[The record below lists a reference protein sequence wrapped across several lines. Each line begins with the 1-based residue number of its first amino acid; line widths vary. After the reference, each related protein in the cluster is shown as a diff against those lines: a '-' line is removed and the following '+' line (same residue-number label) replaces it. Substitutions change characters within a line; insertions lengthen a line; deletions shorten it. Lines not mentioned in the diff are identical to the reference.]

1 VSMPLSQGIHPRGDV
16 RRGRWG
22 RRGALTFALLLTG
35 CPGEDRPVTPEP
47 DAGPDAPTTP
57 APEWRTVLEGLD
69 GSLLA
74 IWGASSKDVW
84 SVGGSLGNGFE
95 SLVIRFDGTKWRR
108 EKPSPSR
115 TETYWWVHGTSG
127 SDVWL
132 VGEQGRITHWDGAS
146 FREDTSGTTATLF
159 GVMAFS
165 ATDVWAVGG
174 TPESTTGPN
183 DVVLHFDGASWK
195 DEALPEKNGRAMF
208 KVWGSSGDDLYVV
221 GEAGT
226 VWHRANGA
234 FVREAQG
241 VALNRLT
248 TVHGCGPDQV
258 IAVGGRELLT
268 SNGKGEWKR
277 SDMLLVNDVNG
288 VSCTNA
294 GGKPSAVIV
303 GGGSLKLRL
312 VDGNWVSDFGS
323 PPLVDL
329 HGAWVDE
336 AGAMWAAGGQFA
348 ASAKAGVMRNG
359 TVARYGEGIVS
370 GAIDQ

>member
-1 VSMPLSQGIHPRGDV
+1 MW
-16 RRGRWG
+16 RGRG
-22 RRGALTFALLLTG
+22 RRLGALSLALASLALAG
-35 CPGEDRPVTPEP
+35 CPNDDPPVTPP
-47 DAGPDAPTTP
+47 VVDAGPDSGPDATP
-57 APEWRTVLEGLD
+57 AAPEWKTVLEGLD
-69 GSLLA
+69 GSLLS

-84 SVGGSLGNGFE
+84 AVGGSLGNGFE
-95 SLVIRFDGTKWRR
+95 SLVVRYDGSANKWRR
-108 EKPSPSR
+108 VKPTASR
-115 TETYWWVHGTSG
+115 TETYWWVHGTG
-127 SDVWL
+127 PNDVWL
-132 VGEQGRITHWDGAS
+132 VGEQGRITHWDGTA

-174 TPESTTGPN
+174 TPESSSGPN
-183 DVVLHFDGASWK
+183 DVLLHFDGSSWK
-195 DEALPEKNGRAMF
+195 EEALPEKLGKAMF
-208 KVWGSSGDDLYVV
+208 KVWGTSANDLYVV
-221 GEAGT
+221 GEAGI

-241 VALNRLT
+241 VAMNRLT
-248 TVHGCGPDQV
+248 TVHGCAADQV

-288 VSCTNA
+288 VACTN
-294 GGKPSAVIV
+294 GTAVIV
-303 GGGSLKLRL
+303 GGGSLKLRR

-336 AGAMWAAGGQFA
+336 TGAMWGAGGQFA
-348 ASAKAGVMRNG
+348 ASAKPGITRNG
-359 TVARYGEGIVS
+359 TVARYGDGVVS
-370 GAIDQ
+370 GAIDL